1 MNRDTVISV
10 EEVVAKHFIK
20 YDTLKLLVPY
30 VYAGSTADHLNIYID
45 LYGMYHTL
53 YSRQYMTTVNDY
65 TSFTT
70 LVINM
75 CAHYRTYFKFL
86 NVSTKFFLIS
96 SFNIPEFSVS
106 QIPDYN
112 KTMVEKLGNKYIGEM
127 MELNLALLELI
138 CPYLPD
144 IHFLKTQFESSVLM
158 NYLIDIEDQSVPS
171 LIISTDIYPFQLC
184 AEKDNVTLFWPRKVF
199 GDDNS
204 YAICNKTHP
213 EHSKSFWGAIERK
226 LGKSVSYKTVGSIS
240 TSNFVLLAA
249 LNRLPDRN
257 LQTIVNVT
265 RASNLI
271 SALPGY
277 REVRLTPD
285 TLFELNQKGVK
296 DLDYDTISKRYKV
309 LDIHYQSLLF
319 NESLESK
326 SIHYENLND
335 PDAVQRINDKYF
347 KDNPIDIFRL

>member
-1 MNRDTVISV
+1 
-10 EEVVAKHFIK
+10 
-20 YDTLKLLVPY
+20 
-30 VYAGSTADHLNIYID
+30 
-45 LYGMYHTL
+45 
-53 YSRQYMTTVNDY
+53 
-65 TSFTT
+65 
-70 LVINM
+70 
-75 CAHYRTYFKFL
+75 
-86 NVSTKFFLIS
+86 
-96 SFNIPEFSVS
+96 
-106 QIPDYN
+106 
-112 KTMVEKLGNKYIGEM
+112 M

-144 IHFLKTQFESSVLM
+144 IHFMKTQFESAVLM
-158 NYLIDIEDQSVPS
+158 NHLIDIEGEAVPS

-184 AEKDNVTLFWPRKVF
+184 AEKENVTLFWPRKIF

-204 YAICNKTHP
+204 YVICNKTHP
-213 EHSKSFWGAIERK
+213 EHFKSFWGGIERK
-226 LGKSVSYKTVGSIS
+226 LGKSEAFKNLRLIS
-240 TSNFVLLAA
+240 PSNFVLLAA
-249 LNRLPDRN
+249 LTRFPDRN
-257 LQTIVNVT
+257 LQTIVNMT
-265 RASNLI
+265 RGCNLI

-285 TLFELNQKGVK
+285 ILFELNPKGVK
-296 DLDYDTISKRYKV
+296 NLDLEAITRRYKV